1 MENLKDKVIVI
12 TGGATGIGFALAK
25 AFGAD
30 GAKIVIGEQ
39 RQEQLKI
46 ATDALAD
53 LDVEAVSMV
62 MDVSDLDSVN
72 AFADFSWKTFG
83 RVDMLIN
90 NAGISG
96 ARGAIHK
103 INVDEARHIFN
114 VNFFGVWHGC
124 AVFSGRM
131 IEQGTPAAIFNL
143 GSENSLFPAV
153 PKSPAYIASK
163 HAVLGLSES
172 LRQDLPDFIHV
183 GTIFPGY
190 VSTPL
195 TGNGDAGMPADE
207 FAEIVKKQIVA
218 GEHFIVSH
226 SYNMVHVDAR
236 QNDLESAYERYA
248 PRHDGDDKYDVG
260 KIIEHMVAARKPR
273 D

>member
-25 AFGAD
+25 SFGAD

-103 INVDEARHIFN
+103 INVER
-114 VNFFGVWHGC
+114 V
-124 AVFSGRM
+124 R
-131 IEQGTPAAIFNL
+131 NL
-143 GSENSLFPAV
+143 
-153 PKSPAYIASK
+153 
-163 HAVLGLSES
+163 
-172 LRQDLPDFIHV
+172 
-183 GTIFPGY
+183 
-190 VSTPL
+190 
-195 TGNGDAGMPADE
+195 
-207 FAEIVKKQIVA
+207 
-218 GEHFIVSH
+218 
-226 SYNMVHVDAR
+226 
-236 QNDLESAYERYA
+236 
-248 PRHDGDDKYDVG
+248 
-260 KIIEHMVAARKPR
+260 
-273 D
+273 